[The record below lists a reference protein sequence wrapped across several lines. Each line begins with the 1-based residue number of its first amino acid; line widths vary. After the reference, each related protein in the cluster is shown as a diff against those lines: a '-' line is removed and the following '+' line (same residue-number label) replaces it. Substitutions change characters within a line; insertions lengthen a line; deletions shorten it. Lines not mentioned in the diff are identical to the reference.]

1 MRTAQGLLIQSVLLS
16 APGDCVGFPS
26 RGLVVRG
33 PTWFVS
39 FPSPWGR
46 RLPLVWVLHFRL
58 LQDIQMS
65 EERRGVLRR
74 RCARWGRF
82 QSAGCLAVGRVQVCG
97 RVSDAAGTT
106 GFPLAG
112 RCTEPRLRVLHTRLF
127 HLPSFG
133 RGVLINGLGEV
144 EESWR
149 TPDAGPGRGVRTVDT
164 VLPGRAARVLLRG
177 RLVVVR
183 VLGPPFGLAG
193 SGLLVQQRVE
203 PRGCRWLLGGSHSV
217 GVSSIRPSAVT
228 VRLGVRV
235 FGRRRCR
242 VFRHITALWFLLTG
256 MAASFESEPRDD
268 VEPMLSANLHPW
280 PPSCDGCW
288 FGPLRL
294 CFYRRKPKN
303 RGANFFGWLGMV
315 MGVFMNLLV
324 VHTFREE
331 PSADT
336 GSDRRGIDLGR
347 RPNVVC
353 ALVFVVLHV
362 IVRLPAVEGKRGS
375 PCRACLHLALTV
387 LGRSILYRGRRV
399 VPHPFTRVPIPR
411 RCVKPA
417 FVVVVAAFFLWHS
430 ATEEVPLALRHVHN
444 HPVVGNVG
452 FMFSLW
458 SLGGCRAF
466 GEPTTPCLGMPR
478 FVQSL
483 GLPVH
488 LVAPAVC

>member
-1 MRTAQGLLIQSVLLS
+1 LAVSTGKGKLARIRHSSCTLFAPATQLVVEWSEIGCGDTVRGMRTAQGLLIQSVLLS

-112 RCTEPRLRVLHTRLF
+112 RCTEPGLRVLHTRLF

-149 TPDAGPGRGVRTVDT
+149 TADAGPGWGVRTVDT

-183 VLGPPFGLAG
+183 VLGPPLGLAG

-203 PRGCRWLLGGSHSV
+203 PRGRRWLLGGSHSV

-256 MAASFESEPRDD
+256 MAASLPRREHDAGTTTVSER
-268 VEPMLSANLHPW
+268 NHQ
-280 PPSCDGCW
+280 
-288 FGPLRL
+288 
-294 CFYRRKPKN
+294 
-303 RGANFFGWLGMV
+303 
-315 MGVFMNLLV
+315 
-324 VHTFREE
+324 REQ
-331 PSADT
+331 
-336 GSDRRGIDLGR
+336 
-347 RPNVVC
+347 
-353 ALVFVVLHV
+353 VLHHGAT
-362 IVRLPAVEGKRGS
+362 LGTPPPAHPTNAGEAHQSYTRDAAQSQQGK
-375 PCRACLHLALTV
+375 
-387 LGRSILYRGRRV
+387 
-399 VPHPFTRVPIPR
+399 
-411 RCVKPA
+411 
-417 FVVVVAAFFLWHS
+417 
-430 ATEEVPLALRHVHN
+430 
-444 HPVVGNVG
+444 
-452 FMFSLW
+452 
-458 SLGGCRAF
+458 
-466 GEPTTPCLGMPR
+466 
-478 FVQSL
+478 
-483 GLPVH
+483 
-488 LVAPAVC
+488 